1 LQLEEWWGVLDGPG
15 QPRLRLGGISKTFSS
30 LVANDRID
38 LDVMPSSIHAVL
50 GENGAGKST
59 LMKIIYGVIEAD
71 DGAVIWEGVA
81 QTHLSP
87 ARARQLGIGMVFQH
101 FSLFPALTVLENIL
115 LFAPKGV
122 TREDLRPT
130 LEAVSAEY
138 GLPVNPDDVVGKLG
152 MGERQ
157 RVEIVRCLLQDPKLL
172 ILDEPTSVLTPQAA
186 AELFVMLKRLAE
198 GGCSILY
205 ISHKLHEVREICDIA
220 TVLKGGRVVATVDPR
235 RESEDALARHML
247 GSIVPP
253 ISQDEAVERGP
264 VRVSVSALSRAAD
277 VAGGVGLDDISLDVR
292 CGEIF
297 GIAGIAGNGQAELLE
312 ALSGEWAG
320 APAECIRID
329 GRPAADT
336 GVKARRRAGL
346 VYVPEERLGRGS
358 VPGMALR
365 RNSLL
370 TTSFASFFRCG
381 LIRQGP
387 VDEFTGRC
395 IKEFDVRPAD
405 GAASAETLSGG
416 NLQKFIVGR
425 ELLQSPAVVIAAQP
439 TWGLDVGA
447 ARSIRQ
453 LLVDLR
459 TAGVAILLVSEDL
472 DELFAICD
480 RIAVMANGRLSE
492 AKPAASTSVEEI
504 GRLMGGRHADRS
516 RSEPEGNAHAS

>member
-1 LQLEEWWGVLDGPG
+1 MGEGPG
-15 QPRLRLGGISKTFSS
+15 QPRLKLRGIHKTYSA

-59 LMKIIYGVIEAD
+59 LMKIIYGVTEAD
-71 DGAVIWEGVA
+71 AGTMFWNGAP
-81 QTHLSP
+81 QPHLSP

-115 LFAPKGV
+115 LFAPKGA
-122 TREDLRPT
+122 TREELRST
-130 LEAVSAEY
+130 LKTVSAEY
-138 GLPVNPDDVVGKLG
+138 GIPVNPDDVVGRLG

-157 RVEIVRCLLQDPKLL
+157 RVEIVRCLLQKPKLL

-186 AELFVMLKRLAE
+186 EDLFVMLRRLAAN
-198 GGCSILY
+198 GCSILY
-205 ISHKLHEVREICDIA
+205 ISHKLHEVRELCHTA
-220 TVLKGGRVVATVDPR
+220 TVLKAGRVVATVDPR
-235 RESEDALARHML
+235 EESEDALARHML
-247 GSIVPP
+247 GSMVPA
-253 ISQDEAVERGP
+253 IRHDAAHAGAERM
-264 VRVSVSALSRAAD
+264 SVLALSRD
-277 VAGGVGLDDISLDVR
+277 SEVAGGVGLDDVNLAVR

-312 ALSGEWAG
+312 ALSGEWVG
-320 APAECIRID
+320 APAECVCLD
-329 GRPAADT
+329 GAPMGRA
-336 GVKARRRAGL
+336 GVRARRRAGL

-358 VPGMALR
+358 VPGMPLR

-370 TTSFASFFRCG
+370 TTGFANFFRGG

-387 VDEFTGRC
+387 VDAFTRRC
-395 IKEFDVRPAD
+395 IEEFDVRPAD
-405 GAASAETLSGG
+405 GTANADALSGG

-425 ELLQSPAVVIAAQP
+425 ELLQSPKAVIAAQP

-447 ARSIRQ
+447 ARAIRQ

-459 TAGVAILLVSEDL
+459 EDGVAILVVSEDL

-480 RIAVMANGRLSE
+480 QIAVLANGCLSE
-492 AKPAASTSVEEI
+492 AKSASSTSVEEI
-504 GRLMGGRHADRS
+504 GRLMSGRPVAGVGSPLQGGACADQ
-516 RSEPEGNAHAS
+516 A